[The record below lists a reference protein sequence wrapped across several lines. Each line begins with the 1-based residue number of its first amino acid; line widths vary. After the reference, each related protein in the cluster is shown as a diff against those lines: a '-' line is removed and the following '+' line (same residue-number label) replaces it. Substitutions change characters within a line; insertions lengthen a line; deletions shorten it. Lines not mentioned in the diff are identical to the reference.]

1 MLINQV
7 TLVLGVF
14 QMFCTEDNNAG
25 KIMNSITLGEKLR
38 KFVSSLIQYL
48 LNS

>member
-14 QMFCTEDNNAG
+14 QIFFSENGNAG
-25 KIMNSITLGEKLR
+25 KNMTSTLWEEFH
-38 KFVSSLIQYL
+38 KFVLSLLQYSL
-48 LNS
+48 SR